1 MILRTTS
8 GLLLFLAML
17 VAVGACG
24 PMPWVNI
31 PAQQGDVAINNPNY
45 NTALTVA
52 AHAIRAA
59 ERRNPIDEPY
69 IVLLPE
75 GTNAESYAKVLR
87 RLGHERARPAWEGH
101 EEGMPVVEVARIEIR
116 ARNARAEVLMPDMIE
131 MPEGPRKQVTVRMK
145 RPALSDWRVDWVR
158 TWEFA
163 VPALDLD
170 RFDEFKPEPDQP
182 DEPDAQEDL
191 DQPAP
196 QQQHEQAPQQPSEQD
211 QPADQAELDQQA
223 EVPAEDEL
231 DDPDDDDA
239 RFELEPLEP
248 LDLPD
253 METPEAGEED

>member
-1 MILRTTS
+1 MIFRTTS
-8 GLLLFLAML
+8 GLLLGLAML
-17 VAVGACG
+17 VTIGACG

-59 ERRNPIDEPY
+59 ERRNSIDEPY

-75 GTNAESYAKVLR
+75 GTSAESYAKVLR
-87 RLGHERARPAWEGH
+87 RLGHERARSAWEGH

-116 ARNARAEVLMPDMIE
+116 ARNARAEVLMPKSLED
-131 MPEGPRKQVTVRMK
+131 PQGPRMQATVRMK
-145 RPALSDWRVDWVR
+145 RPALSDWRTDWVR

-170 RFDEFKPEPDQP
+170 RFDEFKPEPDEPEQP
-182 DEPDAQEDL
+182 DEPDAEDDL
-191 DQPAP
+191 DQQAP
-196 QQQHEQAPQQPSEQD
+196 QQQPEQAPQQ
-211 QPADQAELDQQA
+211 ADTQQQA
-223 EVPAEDEL
+223 EVPAEDDL

-239 RFELEPLEP
+239 RFELEPLDP
-248 LDLPD
+248 LELPE
-253 METPEAGEED
+253 METPEPEDED